1 MSKRA
6 KNKFE
11 PRPRDFFP
19 TQLKAVLPLIP
30 YLRNE
35 GIESFAEPCCGKGDL
50 VRHLE
55 SLGFN
60 CVHSSDLNR
69 GRDALGLVHYGNADA
84 IVTNPPYT
92 RKTMHALIRHFLRS
106 GIPVWLL
113 IDTDWAFTQ
122 QAAPFLPACS
132 DIVVIGRVRWI
143 EGSDNDGYDN
153 FAWYR
158 FDADHTDGPRLHW
171 QGKAE
176 QAVLPLPLQHRD
188 DAVYRAEGAAM
199 SRQTLPQRRRAE
211 TFTVV
216 HWNQPFVVTV
226 GFFDDGTPGEVFV
239 DSRKTGGDVEAI
251 ARDAAVVIS
260 LALQHGAAVETL
272 RHAITR
278 SSNGAPSSILGA
290 VIDALAA
297 IPSSLTGGSR

>member
-11 PRPRDFFP
+11 MRPRDFYP
-19 TQLKAVLPLIP
+19 TPRKAVLPLIP
-30 YLRNE
+30 YLHRD
-35 GIESFAEPCCGKGDL
+35 GIKTFAEPCCGEGDL
-50 VRHLE
+50 IRHLE
-55 SLGFN
+55 GFGLV
-60 CVHSSDLNR
+60 CVYAGDIAT
-69 GRDALGLVHYGNADA
+69 GRDALARTSYGACDS
-84 IVTNPPYT
+84 IITNPPFDT
-92 RKTMHALIRHFLRS
+92 AHQRRLMHKMIRHFLRS

-188 DAVYRAEGAAM
+188 DAVYRV
-199 SRQTLPQRRRAE
+199 PRAR
-211 TFTVV
+211 
-216 HWNQPFVVTV
+216 P
-226 GFFDDGTPGEVFV
+226 
-239 DSRKTGGDVEAI
+239 
-251 ARDAAVVIS
+251 
-260 LALQHGAAVETL
+260 
-272 RHAITR
+272 
-278 SSNGAPSSILGA
+278 
-290 VIDALAA
+290 
-297 IPSSLTGGSR
+297 